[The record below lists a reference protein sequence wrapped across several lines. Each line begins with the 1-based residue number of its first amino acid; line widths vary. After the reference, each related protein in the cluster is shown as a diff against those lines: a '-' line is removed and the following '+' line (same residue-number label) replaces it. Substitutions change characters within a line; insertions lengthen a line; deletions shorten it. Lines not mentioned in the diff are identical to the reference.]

1 MKGGSPV
8 LRCGVRALDLT
19 RPRIVGVL
27 NITPDSFSDG
37 GSLYDG
43 ALRSD
48 ALARRVEA
56 MQREGVD
63 ILDIGGE
70 STRPGA
76 VPVSPQEE
84 LDRVLPALERVR
96 AISDALIS
104 VDTSTPE
111 VIRQAAAG
119 GAELINDVRALRRPG
134 ALEAAAE
141 TGAAVCLMHL
151 RGEPQTMQDAP
162 AYPNGVIDEVGDF
175 LAGRLAACRDAG
187 IASDRI
193 LLDPGFGFG
202 KTLEHNLTLL
212 SGLDRLTGRFAQP
225 WMAGLSRKS
234 MLGQISG
241 RSAPA
246 DRTVA
251 GALAVVWALRGGARL
266 VRTHDV
272 GPTRDA
278 IRMFEALTGA
288 GEPAIEPP
296 LPMARGAG
304 A

>member
-1 MKGGSPV
+1 MGGGGPV
-8 LRCGVRALDLT
+8 LRCGGRALDLT

-43 ALRSD
+43 ALRTD

-76 VPVSPQEE
+76 SPVAPREE
-84 LDRVLPALERVR
+84 LDRVLPAIECVR
-96 AISDALIS
+96 QVSDALIS
-104 VDTSTPE
+104 VDTSSPE

-134 ALEAAAE
+134 ALEAVAA
-141 TGAAVCLMHL
+141 TRAAVCLMHL
-151 RGEPQTMQDAP
+151 QGEPATMQDAP
-162 AYPNGVIDEVGDF
+162 AYPDGVIAEVGDF
-175 LAGRLAACRDAG
+175 LAGRVDACRNAG
-187 IASDRI
+187 IGSDRI

-212 SGLDRLTGRFAQP
+212 SGLDRLVGRLPLP
-225 WMAGLSRKS
+225 WMVGLSRKS

-241 RSAPA
+241 RGVPA
-246 DRTVA
+246 DRSVA
-251 GALAVVWALRGGARL
+251 GALAVAWALRGGARL

-278 IRMFEALTGA
+278 IRMLEALEGA
-288 GEPAIEPP
+288 GDRFGPAP
-296 LPMARGAG
+296 LAREIGA
-304 A
+304 